1 MIGMDNAARPEV
13 EGMKKADANKTEH
26 IPRSTLS
33 FLLDLLKI
41 ERLNRSAN
49 PDCLTASPMINEP
62 TINHTTSSESEWYNN
77 SGSPAF
83 MIMMNTISAIATNPA
98 GIFVVIHN
106 VIADKKQIRI
116 SLHR

>member
-1 MIGMDNAARPEV
+1 MDNAARPEV
-13 EGMKKADANKTEH
+13 DGMKKAVENKTEQ

-33 FLLDLLKI
+33 FLLEFFRI

-62 TINHTTSSESEWYNN
+62 TINHTTSSESEWYSN

-98 GIFVVIHN
+98 GIFVVIHS
-106 VIADKKQIRI
+106 VIAERKANKDTFDR
-116 SLHR
+116 